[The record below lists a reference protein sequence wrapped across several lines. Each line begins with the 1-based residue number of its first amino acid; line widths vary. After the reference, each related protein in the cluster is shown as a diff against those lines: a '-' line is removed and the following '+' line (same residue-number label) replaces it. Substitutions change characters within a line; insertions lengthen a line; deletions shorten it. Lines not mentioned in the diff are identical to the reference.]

1 MALMLAAQQFQQNRM
16 QRFCGKLLVQKARD
30 HFINSRPYKQRN
42 QDVRNISVPDMPDG
56 QTAASIHKQDTAA
69 H

>member
-30 HFINSRPYKQRN
+30 HFINSRPYKQRK
-42 QDVRNISVPDMPDG
+42 QDMRNVPFPDAPDG
-56 QTAASIHKQDTAA
+56 QAAASIQKQDTAA